1 MTLTRRLAAGLSAAG
16 VTALAA
22 LAFAGTPA
30 GATTSE
36 SAVRPVLTTPADGY
50 GGGAAGPGASS
61 GPDDGRGNPGY
72 GEESPTTPPA
82 ATTPPSATTPP
93 AATTPPGGVSP
104 TTVPPTGKVN
114 TVPPGGVSP
123 TTAGPTG
130 GVSGGTLALTGPPL
144 VTTITMG
151 AVLVAG
157 GGAAIWYT
165 RRRRVS

>member
-36 SAVRPVLTTPADGY
+36 NAVRPVLTTPADGY
-50 GGGAAGPGASS
+50 GGGTAGPGASS
-61 GPDDGRGNPGY
+61 GPDDGRGNAGY
-72 GEESPTTPPA
+72 GSQSPTPA
-82 ATTPPSATTPP
+82 PS
-93 AATTPPGGVSP
+93 ATTPPGGVSP
-104 TTVPPTGKVN
+104 TTSPPTGKVN